1 MHPGQLKPRTH
12 LALSVVILDRSSHSS
27 GTQFLHGTDARA
39 EMEDLQRSTHFPQT
53 QQFYNPMLRGGE
65 TLFKTLCTGA
75 AALRVQTRS
84 LMRAICEKKSDKAS
98 YGPNCHHH
106 VTRHSLLGL

>member
-27 GTQFLHGTDARA
+27 GTQFLHGTDARV

-98 YGPNCHHH
+98 YCPNCHHH